1 MMVNHHVVFF
11 LNLHCEKVWCVQRQQ
26 GAVTSGVLF
35 ATLLAE
41 KPRIFDLSTL

>member
-1 MMVNHHVVFF
+1 MMVNQHSVFF
-11 LNLHCEKVWCVQRQQ
+11 LNLHGKKVWCVQGQQ

-35 ATLLAE
+35 AALLAE